1 MATYKNI
8 SDDWYISVDSGVGTI
23 YVDGN
28 LDVSGNITYVSE
40 IAVNDAFI
48 AVAANN
54 NGTVTSMG
62 LIATKLANSTFAGL
76 RFNTVTSEWEVSPSV
91 YGNGAPITPYSA
103 IFTGGGNAFVAGSDT
118 QIQFNQGGA
127 FGASGNLTFDYS
139 NNKLTVQGYEVIGN
153 IGSAPTAPSNAVALY
168 NKASG
173 TGGTG
178 LYVVGTSPTIT
189 DDELVSVTKA
199 RLMAIIY

>member
-23 YVDGN
+23 FVDGN

-48 AVAANN
+48 AVASNN

-76 RFNTVTSEWEVSPSV
+76 RFNTITSEWEVSPSV
-91 YGNGAPITPYSA
+91 AANGAPITPYSA
-103 IFTGGGNAFVAGSDT
+103 ISTGNATVAGSDS
-118 QIQFNQGGA
+118 QVQFNQGGN
-127 FGASGNLTFDYS
+127 FGASANLTFDYT
-139 NNKLTVQGYEVIGN
+139 NNKLTIQGYEVLGN

-168 NKASG
+168 NRAAG

-178 LYVVGTSPTIT
+178 LYVVGTSPTINN
-189 DDELVSVTKA
+189 DELVSATKA
-199 RLMAIIY
+199 RLFALIY

>member
-8 SDDWYISVDSGVGTI
+8 SSDWYITVDSGVGTI

-62 LIATKLANSTFAGL
+62 LIATKTANTAWAGL
-76 RFNTVTSEWEVSPSV
+76 RFNTITSQWEISPQV
-91 YGNGAPITPYSA
+91 YGNGAPISA
-103 IFTGGGNAFVAGSDT
+103 YETIATGNATVGGANT
-118 QIQFNQGGA
+118 EVQFNNNGA
-127 FGASGNLTFDYS
+127 FGANINLTYDFTSSKLTLKGHQVFGNIATPANVANSVAVYS
-139 NNKLTVQGYEVIGN
+139 NVVG
-153 IGSAPTAPSNAVALY
+153 A
-168 NKASG
+168 
-173 TGGTG
+173 GGTG
-178 LYVVGTSPTIT
+178 LYFTSSAAN
-189 DDELVSVTKA
+189 DELVSKSKA
-199 RLMAIIY
+199 IVFSIIF